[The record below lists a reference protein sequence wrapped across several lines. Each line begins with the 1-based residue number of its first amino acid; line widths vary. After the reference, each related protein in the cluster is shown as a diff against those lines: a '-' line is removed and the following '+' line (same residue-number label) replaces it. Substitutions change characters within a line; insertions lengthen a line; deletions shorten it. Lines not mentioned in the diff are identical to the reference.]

1 MATQLLLP
9 KIAKAIQE
17 SRPEEQRELLAQ
29 LPHLLDLDA
38 GDFAFL
44 KIAEDSFD
52 FWNNLDDTV
61 YDSL

>member
-17 SRPEEQRELLAQ
+17 SQPEEQRELLAQ